1 MKKIIFVV
9 LLSFVSLNIFSQQD
23 YHILYTVKGLAN
35 GNAYLAVCRGNIRIP
50 VDTTT
55 IVNGVIDFNK
65 KKQLPVGVYRIIFK
79 DSSFTDFVYNNEDV
93 VMENQLPFLRANLKI
108 VKSGE
113 TKIFYEYW
121 NTSRQLKDSI
131 DETIKIGEVIYRN
144 NGGVFT
150 SDLDSMQKRVV
161 LLNNNLKSF
170 TISLI
175 EKSKGMFVQKLL
187 KAYLAP
193 DYEAYLKKP
202 EAFQYKSRFSFLKD
216 HYFDNVDF
224 ADTNLLNT
232 EVFYQLAN
240 DYISTFSDP
249 PTTESYIRT
258 IGFVLG
264 KASDNKPVF
273 NYLLNLMMN
282 TFETSDFEEV
292 YVYLIDNYYLQST
305 CESGSGHKTIA
316 AKAEALKKLKVGNS
330 APEIKMGDVNGN
342 LTSLYSVKTKVVIL
356 HFWSSECQHCV
367 ANMPELIKI
376 YNDYKPK
383 GLEIFGVSIDT
394 VKSLWIECISKN
406 NLKWLNVSDL
416 KGLKSEYICSYN
428 IWHTPTFYLL
438 NEEKAIIARPLSV
451 EQLKVKLKEIFN

>member
-1 MKKIIFVV
+1 MKKILFVV
-9 LLSFVSLNIFSQQD
+9 FLSLISLNLFSQQG
-23 YHILYTVKGLAN
+23 YHIRYTVKGLAN
-35 GNAYLAVCRGNIRIP
+35 GKAYLAVCRGNIRIP
-50 VDTTT
+50 VDTTSV
-55 IVNGVIDFNK
+55 VNGVIDFK
-65 KKQLPVGVYRIIFK
+65 KKKPLPVGVYRIIFK
-79 DSSFTDFVYNNEDV
+79 DSSFTDLVFNNEDV
-93 VMENQLPFLRANLKI
+93 VMENQLPYLRANLKI
-108 VKSGE
+108 IKSEE

-131 DETIKIGEVIYRN
+131 DETIKIGEVIYKN

-161 LLNNNLKSF
+161 LLNSNLKNF
-170 TISLI
+170 TTRLI

-187 KAYLAP
+187 KAYLSP
-193 DYEAYLKKP
+193 DYEVYLKKP

-224 ADTNLLNT
+224 ADSSLLNT

-249 PTTESYIRT
+249 PTTDSYIRT

-264 KASDNKPVF
+264 KASDSKPVY

-292 YVYLIDNYYLQST
+292 YVYLIENYYLQNT

-316 AKAEALKKLKVGNS
+316 AKAEALKKLEIGNS

-342 LTSLYSVKTKVVIL
+342 LTSLYSINTKAVL
-356 HFWSSECQHCV
+356 LLFWSAECQHCE
-367 ANMPELIKI
+367 AAMLELINI

-394 VKSLWIECISKN
+394 VRSLWIEGISKN
-406 NLKWLNVSDL
+406 NLKWFNVSDL
-416 KGLKSEYICSYN
+416 KGLKSEYISSYN

-438 NEEKAIIARPLSV
+438 NKEKAIIARPLSV
-451 EQLKVKLKEIFN
+451 EQLKAKLKEIFN